1 MMRVPVRA
9 PTRRAARSSAADG
22 PRRLAAA
29 AALLLGAAL
38 LLAAGTV
45 RAESTAWDDIR
56 ASLFGTDR
64 EILPAEGIIA
74 LEAPYRALD
83 ASTVPITVTSQIPQ
97 TEGRY
102 IRSLTLVVDE
112 NPAPVVGTFH
122 FSPANGIASVSTR
135 VRVNAYT
142 NIRAIAETSD
152 GTLYM
157 AAEYVK
163 ASGGCSAPASSD
175 QDLALARMGKMKL
188 KQLGTW
194 KQNEIAEAQFQ
205 VSHPNYSGM
214 QQDQVS
220 QLWIPAHYVRS
231 IELSLGGREILRFEG
246 DISISENPT
255 FRFFVKPQGS
265 ETLHAK
271 VVDSEDQV
279 FEQSWP
285 ILVEPSS

>member
-1 MMRVPVRA
+1 MRA
-9 PTRRAARSSAADG
+9 PLKPTI
-22 PRRLAAA
+22 A
-29 AALLLGAAL
+29 AALLLSATALFAAQL
-38 LLAAGTV
+38 FTSAEA
-45 RAESTAWDDIR
+45 RAESTAWDEIR
-56 ASLFGTDR
+56 SSLFGSER
-64 EILPAEGIIA
+64 AILPAEGVIA

-83 ASTVPITVTSQIPQ
+83 AATVPITVTSQIPQ

-102 IRSLTLVVDE
+102 IKSLTLIVDE

-142 NIRAIAETSD
+142 DIRAIAETND

-157 AAEYVK
+157 AAAYVK

-175 QDLALARMGKMKL
+175 QELALARMGKMKL
-188 KQLGTW
+188 KQLGAW
-194 KQNEIAEAQFQ
+194 KQNELSEAQFQ

-220 QLWIPAHYVRS
+220 QLWIPALYVRS
-231 IELSLGGREILRFEG
+231 IELSLGDREILRFEG

-255 FRFFVKPQGS
+255 FRFFVRPQGP
-265 ETLHAK
+265 ETLHAR
-271 VVDSEDQV
+271 VVDSDDKV

-285 ILVEPSS
+285 IQVEPSS

>member
-1 MMRVPVRA
+1 MMNLA
-9 PTRRAARSSAADG
+9 PTASRLPE

-29 AALLLGAAL
+29 LSALLLGA
-38 LLAAGTV
+38 LLAVCAGSA
-45 RAESTAWDDIR
+45 RAGDSAWDDIR
-56 ASLFGTDR
+56 TELYGADQTFQ
-64 EILPAEGIIA
+64 PAAGVIE

-83 ASTVPITVTSQIPQ
+83 ASTVPITVTAKIPQ
-97 TEGRY
+97 SEERY

-112 NPAPVVGTFH
+112 NPAPIVGTFH
-122 FSPANGIASVSTR
+122 FSPANGIASISTR

-142 NIRAIAETSD
+142 NIRAIAETND

-175 QDLALARMGKMKL
+175 QEAAMARMGKMKL
-188 KQLGTW
+188 RQLGAW
-194 KQNEIAEAQFQ
+194 RPNELSEAQFQ
-205 VSHPNYSGM
+205 VSHPNYSGF

-220 QLWIPAHYVRS
+220 QLWIPAHYVRA
-231 IELSLGGREILRFEG
+231 ITLTLGEREILRFDG

-265 ETLHAK
+265 DVLHAT
-271 VVDSEDQV
+271 VVDSEDKV

-285 ILVEPSS
+285 VQLEPSS

>member
-1 MMRVPVRA
+1 MNLA
-9 PTRRAARSSAADG
+9 PTASRLPE

-29 AALLLGAAL
+29 LSTLLLGAL
-38 LLAAGTV
+38 LIVCAGSA
-45 RAESTAWDDIR
+45 RAGNSAWDDIR
-56 ASLFGTDR
+56 TELYGAEQTFQ
-64 EILPAEGIIA
+64 PAAGVIE

-83 ASTVPITVTSQIPQ
+83 ASTVPITVTAKIPQ
-97 TEGRY
+97 NEERY

-112 NPAPVVGTFH
+112 NPAPIVGTFH
-122 FSPANGIASVSTR
+122 FSPANGIASISTR

-142 NIRAIAETSD
+142 NIRAIAETND

-175 QDLALARMGKMKL
+175 QEAAIARMGKMKL
-188 KQLGTW
+188 RQLGAW
-194 KQNEIAEAQFQ
+194 RLNELAEAQFQ
-205 VSHPNYSGM
+205 VSHPNYSGF
-214 QQDQVS
+214 QQDQIS
-220 QLWIPAHYVRS
+220 QLWIPAHYVRA
-231 IELSLGGREILRFEG
+231 ITLTLGEREILRFDG

-265 ETLHAK
+265 EVLHAK
-271 VVDSEDQV
+271 VVDSEDKV

-285 ILVEPSS
+285 IQVEPSS

>member
-1 MMRVPVRA
+1 MRA
-9 PTRRAARSSAADG
+9 LLKPTI
-22 PRRLAAA
+22 A
-29 AALLLGAAL
+29 AALLLSATALFAAQIFASGAA
-38 LLAAGTV
+38 

-56 ASLFGTDR
+56 ASLFGSER
-64 EILPAEGIIA
+64 AILPAEGVIA

-83 ASTVPITVTSQIPQ
+83 AATVPITVTSQIPQ

-102 IRSLTLVVDE
+102 IKSLTLIVDE
-112 NPAPVVGTFH
+112 NPAPVVGAFH

-142 NIRAIAETSD
+142 DIRAIAETND

-157 AAEYVK
+157 AAAYVK

-175 QDLALARMGKMKL
+175 QELALSRMGKMKL
-188 KQLGTW
+188 KQLGDW
-194 KQNEIAEAQFQ
+194 KQNELAEAQFQ

-220 QLWIPAHYVRS
+220 QLWIPALYVRS
-231 IELSLGGREILRFEG
+231 IELSLGDREILRFEG

-255 FRFFVKPQGS
+255 FRFFVKPQGP
-265 ETLHAK
+265 EILHAR
-271 VVDSEDQV
+271 VVDSDDKV

-285 ILVEPSS
+285 IQVEPSS

>member
-1 MMRVPVRA
+1 MNFA
-9 PTRRAARSSAADG
+9 PTASRLPE

-29 AALLLGAAL
+29 LCALLLGAL
-38 LLAAGTV
+38 LTVSAGSA
-45 RAESTAWDDIR
+45 RAGNSAWDDIR
-56 ASLFGTDR
+56 SELYGAEQTFQ
-64 EILPAEGIIA
+64 PAAGVIE

-83 ASTVPITVTSQIPQ
+83 ASTVPITVTAKIPQ
-97 TEGRY
+97 SEERY

-112 NPAPVVGTFH
+112 NPAPIVGTFH
-122 FSPANGIASVSTR
+122 FSPANGIASISTR

-142 NIRAIAETSD
+142 NIRAIAETND

-175 QDLALARMGKMKL
+175 QEAAMARMGKMKL
-188 KQLGTW
+188 RQLGAW
-194 KQNEIAEAQFQ
+194 RLNETAEAQFQ
-205 VSHPNYSGM
+205 VSHPNYSGF

-220 QLWIPAHYVRS
+220 QLWIPAHYVRA
-231 IELSLGGREILRFEG
+231 ITLTLGEREILRFDG

-265 ETLHAK
+265 EVLHAK
-271 VVDSEDQV
+271 VVDSEDKV

-285 ILVEPSS
+285 IQVEPSS

>member
-1 MMRVPVRA
+1 MNFA
-9 PTRRAARSSAADG
+9 PTALRLQE

-29 AALLLGAAL
+29 LTALLLGTL
-38 LLAAGTV
+38 LVVCAGSA
-45 RAESTAWDDIR
+45 RAGDSAWDDIR
-56 ASLFGTDR
+56 GELYGAEQTFQPASGVI
-64 EILPAEGIIA
+64 E

-83 ASTVPITVTSQIPQ
+83 ASTVPITVTAKIPQ
-97 TEGRY
+97 SEERY

-112 NPAPVVGTFH
+112 NPAPIVGTFH
-122 FSPANGIASVSTR
+122 FSPANGIASISTR

-142 NIRAIAETSD
+142 NIRAIAETND

-175 QDLALARMGKMKL
+175 QEAAMARMGKMKL
-188 KQLGTW
+188 RQLGVW
-194 KQNEIAEAQFQ
+194 RPNELSEVQFQ
-205 VSHPNYSGM
+205 VSHPNYSGF

-231 IELSLGGREILRFEG
+231 IALTLGEREILRFDG

-255 FRFFVKPQGS
+255 FRFFVKPQGP
-265 ETLHAK
+265 EVLHAT
-271 VVDSEDQV
+271 VIDSEDKI

-285 ILVEPSS
+285 IQVEPSS

>member
-1 MMRVPVRA
+1 MMRTSTRTTAKSA
-9 PTRRAARSSAADG
+9 PG
-22 PRRLAAA
+22 PFAPAQLLG
-29 AALLLGAAL
+29 ALLLGGL
-38 LLAAGTV
+38 LCLAAAGA
-45 RAESTAWDDIR
+45 RAESGAWDDIR
-56 ASLFGTDR
+56 QDLYGKDR

-83 ASTVPITVTSQIPQ
+83 ASTVPITVTSEIPQ
-97 TEGRY
+97 SQGRY
-102 IRSLTLVVDE
+102 IKSLTLVVDE

-142 NIRAIAETSD
+142 NIRAIAETND

-175 QDLALARMGKMKL
+175 QELALSRMGKMKL
-188 KQLGTW
+188 KQLGSW
-194 KQNEIAEAQFQ
+194 KQNEVSEAQFQ

-214 QQDQVS
+214 QQDQLS

-231 IELSLGGREILRFEG
+231 IELTLGDREILRFDG

-265 ETLHAK
+265 EILHAK
-271 VVDSEDQV
+271 VTDSDDKV

-285 ILVEPSS
+285 IDVEPSS

>member
-1 MMRVPVRA
+1 MNLA
-9 PTRRAARSSAADG
+9 PTASRLPE

-29 AALLLGAAL
+29 LSALLLGAL
-38 LLAAGTV
+38 FVLGAGSA
-45 RAESTAWDDIR
+45 RAGDSAWDDIR
-56 ASLFGTDR
+56 TELYGADQTFQ
-64 EILPAEGIIA
+64 PAAGVIE

-83 ASTVPITVTSQIPQ
+83 ASTVPITVTAKIPQ
-97 TEGRY
+97 SEERY

-112 NPAPVVGTFH
+112 NPAPIVGTFH
-122 FSPANGIASVSTR
+122 FSPANGIASISTR

-142 NIRAIAETSD
+142 NIRAIAETND

-163 ASGGCSAPASSD
+163 ASGGCSAPAYSD
-175 QDLALARMGKMKL
+175 QEAAMARMGKMKL
-188 KQLGTW
+188 RQLGAW
-194 KQNEIAEAQFQ
+194 RPNELSEAQFQ
-205 VSHPNYSGM
+205 VSHPNYSGF

-220 QLWIPAHYVRS
+220 QLWIPAHYVRR
-231 IELSLGGREILRFEG
+231 IELTLGGREILSFDG

-265 ETLHAK
+265 EVLHAK
-271 VVDSEDQV
+271 VVDSEDKV

-285 ILVEPSS
+285 IQVEPSS